1 MLKPRNT
8 LCIFVTACSIVM
20 AACQPADR
28 PAERVGR
35 DIDKAAKKLGDQVDK
50 SADKTREAAPD
61 APK

>member
-1 MLKPRNT
+1 MRKPRHA
-8 LCIFVTACSIVM
+8 LCVFVTICSIAM

-28 PAERVGR
+28 PADRVGR

-50 SADKTREAAPD
+50 NADKTREAAPD